1 MSSQRMNQQVNQ
13 MRQAANAFNAAS
25 RRTNIT
31 NAERRMYQN
40 TARQLRATIDHI
52 IGRFLHQRSR
62 RRSGR
67 SHARTAALSKVLHRS
82 GPRK

>member
-52 IGRFLHQRSR
+52 IGRFLQQRPR
-62 RRSGR
+62 RR